1 VEVRKGRNKGEK
13 NKKNAILT
21 LPSLELQ
28 EELLAIPLVEI
39 YGKKIKIRKF
49 LSSESREELNSSIR
63 KKKVLIFMTPPNSN
77 KYVLDIVKKFLEK
90 QFGQVKGIISTKHL
104 SIDNQ
109 SACISATFNDI

>member
-1 VEVRKGRNKGEK
+1 MEIRKGRNKGEK

-28 EELLAIPLVEI
+28 EELLAIPIVEM

-49 LSSESREELNSSIR
+49 LSSESREELNNNIR

-77 KYVLDIVKKFLEK
+77 KYMLDTVRLFLEE

-104 SIDNQ
+104 SIDNH
-109 SACISATFNDI
+109 SACITATFKDV